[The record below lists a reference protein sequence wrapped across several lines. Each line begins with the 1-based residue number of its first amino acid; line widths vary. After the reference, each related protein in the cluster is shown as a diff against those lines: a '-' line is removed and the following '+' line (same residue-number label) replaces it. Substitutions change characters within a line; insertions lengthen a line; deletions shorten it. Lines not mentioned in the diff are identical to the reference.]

1 MVLPAAGATMSWLLL
16 MTLWLPLINHGMSHG
31 PQSRAVF
38 AAVTAPER
46 CVLIDGLPNA
56 QTHALRTHTTLALQ
70 RNPGKLAP
78 SGCATLLTSPHAHST
93 LHQRMDLSQ
102 WTYQATIKRLGRSRD
117 DILVY
122 SLNPEASR

>member
-1 MVLPAAGATMSWLLL
+1 
-16 MTLWLPLINHGMSHG
+16 
-31 PQSRAVF
+31 VF
-38 AAVTAPER
+38 AAVTTPER

-70 RNPGKLAP
+70 RNPGKLTP
-78 SGCATLLTSPHAHST
+78 NGCATLLTSPHAHST

-102 WTYQATIKRLGRSRD
+102 WTYQATIKRLGRTRD